1 MFYRT
6 LLSVCLIGMR
16 IGLCQ
21 AEAPYDPLQKLS
33 KAAIVSTL
41 LTVEDVER
49 DREIPLRVYRLPQ
62 TDQAPVVIFSHGL
75 GGSRDG
81 SQFLGEYWAAR
92 GYVAVFIQ
100 HPGSDESVWRNAPL
114 RDRMNVMRQA
124 ASAENLRL
132 RMEDVRVL
140 IDQLEKW
147 SVEASHPLA
156 GVIDPKQIGMSGHSF
171 GAQTTQA
178 VSGQTFPLIQQK
190 NTDPRIRAA
199 VIMSPGIPLAGS
211 ADLAFGKVSIPWLL
225 MTGTHDISAIGGQT
239 VESRLAVYPVLP
251 AGDKFEL
258 VLDGAEHSVF
268 TDRALRG
275 DQQTRKP
282 QHHSAILA
290 LSTAFWD
297 SYLKQD
303 SAAKAWLTGSGPNS
317 VLTPADRWKAK

>member
-1 MFYRT
+1 M
-6 LLSVCLIGMR
+6 LIGP
-16 IGLCQ
+16 CH
-21 AEAPYDPLQKLS
+21 AEAPYDPLRKLS
-33 KAAIVSTL
+33 ETVIVSTL
-41 LTVEDVER
+41 LTVDDAER
-49 DREIPLRVYRLPQ
+49 DREIPLRVYRLPE
-62 TDQAPVVIFSHGL
+62 TRQAPVVIFSHGL

-81 SQFLGEYWAAR
+81 SHFLGEHWAAR

-100 HPGSDESVWRNAPL
+100 HPGSDESVWRDAPL
-114 RDRMNVMRQA
+114 RDRMNAMRQA

-140 IDQLEKW
+140 IDQLEMW
-147 SVEASHPLA
+147 SKEAAHPLA

-178 VSGQTFPLIQQK
+178 VSGQTFPLIHQK

-199 VIMSPGIPLAGS
+199 IIMSPGTPPAGS

-225 MTGTHDISAIGGQT
+225 MTGTHDVSVIGGQT
-239 VESRLAVYPVLP
+239 VESRLAVYPALL

-275 DQQTRKP
+275 DQRTRNP

-297 SYLKQD
+297 TYLKQD
-303 SAAKAWLTGSGPNS
+303 TAAKVWLTGPGPKS